1 MEQNSLVYTL
11 KNNLITKDINLAMTN
26 DYWIQVNTKAQ
37 FVWVV
42 QQFRGFNGYVGLPE
56 SMYQICNTIEIKNH
70 PRFKL
75 PLFIHIVN
83 NTIVAIKDNVKFGFY
98 DTLYGL
104 PTNDI
109 LGLAY
114 RAYNYPVAYISLS
127 ELGNIE
133 NMCSNN
139 IPLVLK
145 QLLCTVNPAVG
156 SSEYINQHIDS
167 KFNILKAQIK
177 SGPLVLTIFNFE
189 HNHIR
194 IKIDGF
200 NNLPSG
206 ISKIKWQD
214 VFSLVRYNHTKL
226 KPEIITVDKIRTG
239 DIGNYIN
246 VNLPISDFF
255 RKTLNATEYV
265 TNDITITEKLNQIK
279 DTIKISD
286 DMDYLVNLNA
296 VSYHTKVSDTDIRIS
311 IPPTTTRITE
321 DNDMRMPEI
330 KNVTTEEIT
339 VEKSIKHI
347 DKSTKPYTVTYENK
361 KIPYIV
367 THIEWVDDTETV
379 SKCPASEFDAYTGFA
394 ICVAKKAMGN
404 KNKMSDLADYWT
416 KKVPKKREQEAAK
429 KAEQERIAEKR
440 KAERE
445 ARFEHR
451 KNMKLMQDRVR
462 AYEAY
467 KKDIELRKEAEKKF
481 GVPAGF
487 NIPEKTNKDV

>member
-1 MEQNSLVYTL
+1 MEHNSLVYKL
-11 KNNLITKDINLAMTN
+11 KNNLITKDIKLAMTN

-37 FVWVV
+37 LVWVV
-42 QQFRGFNGYVGLPE
+42 QQFRAFNGYVGLPE
-56 SMYQICNTIEIKNH
+56 SIYQICSTIEIENY
-70 PRFKL
+70 PCFKL

-83 NTIVAIKDNVKFGFY
+83 NTIVAIKENVKFGFY

-114 RAYNYPVAYISLS
+114 RDWKRPSAYISLS

-133 NMCSNN
+133 NMYSDN
-139 IPLVLK
+139 IPLVFK
-145 QLLCTVNPAVG
+145 QLLCSINPTVG
-156 SSEYINQHIDS
+156 SNEHIEQCINS
-167 KFNILKAQIK
+167 KFNILKTQIK
-177 SGPLVLTIFNFE
+177 SGPIVLAIFNFE
-189 HNHIR
+189 HNRIR

-200 NNLPSG
+200 NNLPIG
-206 ISKIKWQD
+206 TPQVQWQD
-214 VFSLVRYNHTKL
+214 VFSLVKYNYTTL
-226 KPEIITVDKIRTG
+226 KPEIRTV
-239 DIGNYIN
+239 N
-246 VNLPISDFF
+246 VGKYVNVDLPIFDFSK
-255 RKTLNATEYV
+255 RTLTATEYDTV
-265 TNDITITEKLNQIK
+265 ITEKSIK
-279 DTIKISD
+279 DTVKISD

-296 VSYHTKVSDTDIRIS
+296 ISYHTKASDTDICIS
-311 IPPTTTRITE
+311 MPPTRITE
-321 DNDMRMPEI
+321 DNDMRMPGI
-330 KNVTTEEIT
+330 KNVTTEELT

-361 KIPYIV
+361 KIPYIA
-367 THIEWVDDTETV
+367 THIEWADGTETV

-429 KAEQERIAEKR
+429 KVEQERIAEKR

-467 KKDIELRKEAEKKF
+467 KKDIELRKEAEEKF

-487 NIPEKTNKDV
+487 NIPEKTNK